1 MQITN
6 INDISLPLAVW
17 LASDSYDFTPNE
29 FSISATSLLRPL
41 RQTLLERRLTTETKE
56 VPDVT
61 DFIASRMGHSLH
73 DGIER
78 AWRGDYK
85 DALRRLGYPEKLVES
100 VRINP
105 TNIQEGEIPIYL
117 EQRSTTSF
125 MGYVI
130 SGKFDMIL
138 DGELNDFKSTS
149 VYGYINGTNDE
160 KYIQQGSIYRWLNPT
175 KVTKDYMHIQ
185 FIFTD
190 WSRAQSR
197 ANQNYP
203 KQRILTKAYPLMSV
217 QETEAWIIERLA
229 QIDKFKKTPQRDL
242 PRCSDKD
249 LWRGNTVYKYFSDP
263 TKTSGRSAKNFTDKL
278 KANLY
283 LQQKGK
289 GIIIEVPGQVKAC
302 GYCPAFPICTQKDEY
317 IHE

>member
-1 MQITN
+1 MKITN

-85 DALRRLGYPEKLVES
+85 DALRRLGYPDKLVES

-105 TNIQEGEIPIYL
+105 TNIQKGEIPIYL

-190 WSRAQSR
+190 WSRAQSK

-217 QETEAWIIERLA
+217 QETEAWIIERLT
-229 QIDKFKKTPQRDL
+229 QIDTFKKTPQRDL
-242 PRCSDKD
+242 PRCSDKE

-278 KANLY
+278 KANLH